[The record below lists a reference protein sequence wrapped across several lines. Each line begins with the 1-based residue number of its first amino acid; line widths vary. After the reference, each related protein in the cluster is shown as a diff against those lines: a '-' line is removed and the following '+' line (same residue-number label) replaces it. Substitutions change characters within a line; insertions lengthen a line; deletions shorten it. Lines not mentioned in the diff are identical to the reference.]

1 MPAKKN
7 SVVEYFSGSQAL
19 TGRVLTG
26 AVVGS
31 TFVNVAAD
39 TANQYDADR
48 TFPIETAAA
57 GSLPLGVAAWDR
69 SATDENNPN
78 TVAVYRTGIL
88 SVTASAAIAQGASVS
103 VAADGKVITAA
114 PDAVVVGKCLRACA
128 ATPTDSRA
136 MIALN
141 I

>member
-7 SVVEYFSGSQAL
+7 AVVEYFSGSAAL

-31 TFVNVAAD
+31 TFVDVVAD
-39 TANQYDADR
+39 TANQFDADR
-48 TFPIETAAA
+48 TFPVATAAA
-57 GSLPLGVAAWDR
+57 GSMPLGVAAWDR

-78 TVAVYRTGIL
+78 TVSVYRAGIL
-88 SVTASAAIAQGASVS
+88 SVTASAAIAAGASVA
-103 VAADGKVITAA
+103 VAADGKVVTAA
-114 PDAVVVGKCLRACA
+114 ESAAVVGKCLRACA
-128 ATPTDSRA
+128 ATPADSRA